1 MACLLF
7 VCMVIGV
14 FAVLPVQASEAKEAK
29 SDTDY
34 SALYVQDGLTLFFE
48 AYTGETLDLDAGKWY
63 ASNDSTKFITLAN
76 ANGNLRWTYNAAK
89 GGVGYQMT
97 FNQWS
102 SLAQEIGR
110 AHV

>member
-14 FAVLPVQASEAKEAK
+14 FAVLPVQASEAKETK

-63 ASNDSTKFITLAN
+63 ASNDSTKFIGIAI
-76 ANGNLRWTYNAAK
+76 
-89 GGVGYQMT
+89 
-97 FNQWS
+97 
-102 SLAQEIGR
+102 EIGKSETCDILIVHIVVAPLR
-110 AHV
+110 